1 MEVFMKRCS
10 YCLFNTPLGACG
22 IVWKDPETTAGIPAV
37 TFLQL
42 PEATEKSTEE
52 KVAGMGNRAN
62 LPPSRIAEITEK
74 IRRHLGGEVQDFSA
88 ITVDYEGTGIFS
100 QEVYQACRNI
110 PAGKT
115 VSYGELAKT
124 INRPGAARAVGQ
136 ALARNRI
143 PLIIPC
149 HRVVTVAGKAG
160 GFSAPG
166 GVETKAR
173 ILALEGVII
182 KDKRD

>member
-1 MEVFMKRCS
+1 MKKIS
-10 YCLFNTPLGACG
+10 YYLFDTPLGACG
-22 IVWKDPETTAGIPAV
+22 LVWKDSETADGMPVV

-42 PEATEKSTEE
+42 PEETAKLTEE
-52 KVAGMGNRAN
+52 RLAGMGDRAG
-62 LPPSRIAEITEK
+62 LPLSPVAEIAEK
-74 IRRHLGGEVQDFSA
+74 IRRHLSGEIQNFSDIA
-88 ITVDYEGTGIFS
+88 VDYEGMGSFS
-100 QEVYQACRNI
+100 RQVYEACRKI
-110 PAGKT
+110 PAGRT
-115 VSYGELAKT
+115 ISYGELAKT

-136 ALARNRI
+136 ALARNRV

-149 HRVVTVAGKAG
+149 HRVLAVTGKAG

-182 KDKRD
+182 KGKRD

>member
-1 MEVFMKRCS
+1 MKKFS
-10 YCLFNTPLGACG
+10 YCLFDTPLGACG
-22 IVWKDPETTAGIPAV
+22 LVWKDSEMTDGSMPVV

-42 PEATEKSTEE
+42 PEATAKLTEE
-52 KVAGMGNRAN
+52 KIAGMGDRAG
-62 LPPSRIAEITEK
+62 LPPPPIAELAEK
-74 IRRHLGGEVQDFSA
+74 IRRHLGGEIQDFSSIA
-88 ITVDYEGTGIFS
+88 VDFDGVGSFS
-100 QEVYQACRNI
+100 QQVYQACRKI
-110 PAGKT
+110 PAGRT
-115 VSYGELAKT
+115 VFYGELAKT

-149 HRVVTVAGKAG
+149 HRVLAVTGEAG

-182 KDKRD
+182 KGKRD

>member
-1 MEVFMKRCS
+1 MEKFS
-10 YCLFNTPLGACG
+10 YCLFDTPLGACG
-22 IVWKDPETTAGIPAV
+22 LVWKDSETTEDMPVV

-42 PEATEKSTEE
+42 PEATAKLTEE
-52 KVAGMGNRAN
+52 RISGMGDRAGSP
-62 LPPSRIAEITEK
+62 PPSITGIAEK
-74 IRRHLGGEVQDFSA
+74 IRRHLGGEIQDFSTIA
-88 ITVDYEGTGIFS
+88 VDFDGMGSFSRQVYE
-100 QEVYQACRNI
+100 ACRKI
-110 PAGKT
+110 PAGRT
-115 VSYGELAKT
+115 ISYGELAKT

-149 HRVVTVAGKAG
+149 HRILAVTGKAG

-173 ILALEGVII
+173 ILALEGVIL
-182 KDKRD
+182 KEKRD

>member
-1 MEVFMKRCS
+1 MKRCS
-10 YCLFNTPLGACG
+10 YCLFNTPLGVCG
-22 IVWKDPETTAGIPAV
+22 IVWKDPETTDGSPVV

-52 KVAGMGNRAN
+52 RIAGMGNRVS
-62 LPPSRIAEITEK
+62 LPPPRIAEIAEK

-88 ITVDYEGTGIFS
+88 IAVDYDGVESFS
-100 QEVYQACRNI
+100 QQVYQACRNV
-110 PAGKT
+110 PAGMT
-115 VSYGELAKT
+115 VSYGDLAKT

-136 ALARNRI
+136 ALARNRV

-182 KDKRD
+182 KGKRE